1 MRRASGTRYRTYIAP
16 TLNNKDGLLVGGV
29 PVRQLV
35 IAAVVLGLFAISV
48 VAQPATVKVGVVVD
62 ITGGA
67 SSLGVPERNTFQLY
81 QDELGTAQ
89 GPNGAVRIQYVITD
103 GESDPTKAVI
113 AVKRLIDEDR
123 VVAIVCCTTSPASL
137 AILQTVQASR
147 LPNIS
152 LAAAVQII
160 EPVQERK
167 WIFKTPQ
174 TDRLMIDVLTDHM
187 QRSGILRVAFLGFD
201 DAFGQGG
208 LTELERIAA
217 QKRIEVIAKESYARS
232 ATDVSTQI
240 TRAMGRN
247 PQAFLIWAIPPG
259 ANVANKNIRDL
270 GIQLPIYQSHGVANK
285 TFLDLGGASVE
296 GTILPSGA
304 ILVAELLPDSNKQ
317 KQVLLSYI
325 ERYEGRFGKGTRN
338 TFGGHALD
346 AMLILRPANERTLK
360 QGIRP
365 ENIGGFRSVLRD
377 QIERDTKEL
386 VGITGIFTFGPTD
399 HLGLDRRA
407 AVMVQVRN
415 GTWAPAR

>member
-1 MRRASGTRYRTYIAP
+1 MFALGMSNPHGGERMRRAWIVGIFLA
-16 TLNNKDGLLVGGV
+16 LLVL
-29 PVRQLV
+29 PAAAQQPTVR
-35 IAAVVLGLFAISV
+35 
-48 VAQPATVKVGVVVD
+48 VGFIVD
-62 ITGGA
+62 VTGGA
-67 SSLGVPERNTFQLY
+67 SSLGVPERNTVLLY

-89 GPNGAVRIQYVITD
+89 GPAGPVRIQYVVTD

-113 AVKRLIDEDR
+113 AAKRLIEEER
-123 VVAIVCCTTSPASL
+123 VVAVVCCTTSPASL
-137 AILQTVQASR
+137 AILQTVQSSR
-147 LPNIS
+147 VPNVS

-160 EPVQERK
+160 EPVAQRR

-187 QRSGILRVAFLGFD
+187 RQRGIRRVAWLGFD

-208 LTELERIAA
+208 LVEFEKIAP
-217 QKRIEVIAKESYARS
+217 QKSIEIVAKESFARA

-240 TRAMGRN
+240 TRAMGRS

-259 ANVANKNIRDL
+259 ANVANRNIRDL
-270 GIQLPIYQSHGVANK
+270 GITLPVYQSHGVANK

-296 GTILPSGA
+296 GTLLPAGKLL
-304 ILVAELLPDSNKQ
+304 IAELLTDADKQ
-317 KQVLLSYI
+317 KKALLSYL

-346 AMLILRPANERTLK
+346 AMLILQPAIQRTLK

-365 ENIGGFRSVLRD
+365 ENIGGFRAVLRD
-377 QIERDTKEL
+377 QVERGTKDL
-386 VGITGIFTFGPTD
+386 VGITGVFTYSPQD

-407 AVMVQVRN
+407 AVMIEIRGN
-415 GTWAPAR
+415 NWAPAR